1 MFTHFCWIRQRYAYV
16 CFMKPPLI
24 LGEEIVLLSLD
35 DSTGAQLPLMPQ
47 ALGYG
52 LAGAVLA
59 DLELAGRIATQTKCV
74 EVLDAA
80 PTGNPL
86 LDPWLYRIATDKKR
100 HPIAHWLQT
109 LSDKKG
115 ALEQAALD
123 HLIERGVLKR
133 QDKKILWVI
142 GLRRYPTI
150 HNEERVEV
158 KTRLVRLIEG
168 DEQPTHFDA
177 TLISLLS
184 GCYLLS
190 EVLGADILEGRSAR
204 IAGIA
209 DTDPVGREVAAASRE
224 AIDALMLAQSSS
236 TAPF

>member
-1 MFTHFCWIRQRYAYV
+1 
-16 CFMKPPLI
+16 MKPPLI

-35 DSTGAQLPLMPQ
+35 DSTGAHLPLMPQ

-74 EVLDAA
+74 EVLDAT

-86 LDPWLYRIATDKKR
+86 LDPWLHQIAADKKR
-100 HPIAHWLQT
+100 HSIAHWLQT
-109 LSDKKG
+109 FSDKKG
-115 ALEQAALD
+115 VIEQAALD

-158 KTRLVRLIEG
+158 KTRLAQLIQG

-177 TLISLLS
+177 TLMSLLS

-190 EVLGADILEGRSAR
+190 EVLGAETLDGRSAR

>member
-1 MFTHFCWIRQRYAYV
+1 
-16 CFMKPPLI
+16 MKPPLI

-35 DSTGAQLPLMPQ
+35 DSTGAHLPLMPQ

-74 EVLDAA
+74 EVLDAT

-86 LDPWLYRIATDKKR
+86 LDPWLHQIAADKKR

-109 LSDKKG
+109 LSNEKG
-115 ALEQAALD
+115 AIEQAALD
-123 HLIERGVLKR
+123 HLIERGILKR

-158 KTRLVRLIEG
+158 KTRLAQLIQG
-168 DEQPTHFDA
+168 DEQPTRFDA

-190 EVLGADILEGRSAR
+190 EVLGAETLEGRSAR

-209 DTDPVGREVAAASRE
+209 DTDPVGREVAEASRE

>member
-1 MFTHFCWIRQRYAYV
+1 
-16 CFMKPPLI
+16 MKPPLI

-35 DSTGAQLPLMPQ
+35 DSTGAHLPLMPQ

-52 LAGAVLA
+52 LAGAMLA

-74 EVLDAA
+74 EVLDPA

-86 LDPWLYRIATDKKR
+86 LDPWLHQIAADKKC

-109 LSDKKG
+109 LSNEKG
-115 ALEQAALD
+115 AIEQAALD
-123 HLIERGVLKR
+123 HLIERGILKR

-158 KTRLVRLIEG
+158 KTRLAQLIQG

-190 EVLGADILEGRSAR
+190 EILGAETLEGRSAR

>member
-1 MFTHFCWIRQRYAYV
+1 
-16 CFMKPPLI
+16 
-24 LGEEIVLLSLD
+24 
-35 DSTGAQLPLMPQ
+35 
-47 ALGYG
+47 
-52 LAGAVLA
+52 VLA

-86 LDPWLYRIATDKKR
+86 LDPWLHQIAADKKC

-109 LSDKKG
+109 LSDEKG
-115 ALEQAALD
+115 AIEQAALD

-158 KTRLVRLIEG
+158 KTRLAQLIQG
-168 DEQPTHFDA
+168 DEKPTHFDA

-190 EVLGADILEGRSAR
+190 EVLGAETLEGRSAR

>member
-1 MFTHFCWIRQRYAYV
+1 
-16 CFMKPPLI
+16 MKPPLI

-35 DSTGAQLPLMPQ
+35 DTTGAHLPLMPQ

-86 LDPWLYRIATDKKR
+86 LDPWLHQIAADKKC

-109 LSDKKG
+109 LSDEKG
-115 ALEQAALD
+115 AIEQAALD

-158 KTRLVRLIEG
+158 KTRLDQLIQG

-190 EVLGADILEGRSAR
+190 EVLGAETLEGRSAR